1 MNGVV
6 IVAAGTGSR
15 MNMGINKQF
24 IKLEGKEIIA
34 YTIEKFY
41 NNSNI
46 EDIVVVVK
54 EDESEF
60 FKKEILDKYN
70 FKNVKIAYGG
80 KERQDSVYNG
90 LKLLD
95 EKCDVV
101 LIHDGARPFVSDKI
115 IDKSIEEAKEHKAI
129 VVGVPVKDTIKV
141 IDNDKN
147 DVHKLVEGRKLIIGG
162 VNVPHEKGLLGHS
175 DADVLIHAVM
185 DSILGALAL
194 GDIGKHFPDT
204 DEKYKGADS
213 MKLLEF
219 VYNLINEKGYGIG
232 NIDCTIIAQS
242 PKMAP
247 HIQNMRENIAKA
259 LNTSIENITVKATTE
274 EGRGFTGAKE
284 GIAAQSICL
293 LVKVDK

>member
-60 FKKEILDKYN
+60 FKKDILDKYN

-147 DVHKLVEGRKLIIGG
+147 IVDTPNRSVLWAVQTPQTFDYNILIDAYKDAFKNKFYGTDDAMLVERIGYKVKMLEG
-162 VNVPHEKGLLGHS
+162 SYNNIKITTQEDLNIGS
-175 DADVLIHAVM
+175 Q
-185 DSILGALAL
+185 ILRVQ
-194 GDIGKHFPDT
+194 D
-204 DEKYKGADS
+204 
-213 MKLLEF
+213 
-219 VYNLINEKGYGIG
+219 
-232 NIDCTIIAQS
+232 
-242 PKMAP
+242 
-247 HIQNMRENIAKA
+247 
-259 LNTSIENITVKATTE
+259 
-274 EGRGFTGAKE
+274 
-284 GIAAQSICL
+284 
-293 LVKVDK
+293 

>member
-15 MNMGINKQF
+15 MKMGINKQF

-70 FKNVKIAYGG
+70 FKNIKIAYGG

-90 LKLLD
+90 LKSLD
-95 EKCDVV
+95 KKCDIV

-115 IDKSIEEAKEHKAI
+115 IDNCIEEVKEHKAI
-129 VVGVPVKDTIKV
+129 VVGVPVKDTIKI

-147 DVHKLVEGRKLIIGG
+147 IVDTPNRSVLWAVQTPQTFDYNILIDAYKDAYKSGFYGTDDAMLVERIGYKVKMVEG
-162 VNVPHEKGLLGHS
+162 SYNNIKITTQEDLSVGS
-175 DADVLIHAVM
+175 Q
-185 DSILGALAL
+185 IL
-194 GDIGKHFPDT
+194 K
-204 DEKYKGADS
+204 
-213 MKLLEF
+213 
-219 VYNLINEKGYGIG
+219 
-232 NIDCTIIAQS
+232 
-242 PKMAP
+242 
-247 HIQNMRENIAKA
+247 IQ
-259 LNTSIENITVKATTE
+259 
-274 EGRGFTGAKE
+274 
-284 GIAAQSICL
+284 
-293 LVKVDK
+293 D

>member
-70 FKNVKIAYGG
+70 FKNIKIAYGG

-95 EKCDVV
+95 KKCDVV

-115 IDKSIEEAKEHKAI
+115 IDNCIEEVKEHKAI

-147 DVHKLVEGRKLIIGG
+147 IVDTPNRSVLWAVQTPQTFDYNILIDAYKDAFKSGFYGTDDAMLVERIGYKVKMVEG
-162 VNVPHEKGLLGHS
+162 SYNNIKITTKEDLSVGS
-175 DADVLIHAVM
+175 Q
-185 DSILGALAL
+185 IL
-194 GDIGKHFPDT
+194 K
-204 DEKYKGADS
+204 
-213 MKLLEF
+213 
-219 VYNLINEKGYGIG
+219 
-232 NIDCTIIAQS
+232 
-242 PKMAP
+242 
-247 HIQNMRENIAKA
+247 IQ
-259 LNTSIENITVKATTE
+259 
-274 EGRGFTGAKE
+274 
-284 GIAAQSICL
+284 
-293 LVKVDK
+293 D

>member
-80 KERQDSVYNG
+80 KERQHSVYNG

-147 DVHKLVEGRKLIIGG
+147 IVDTPNRSVLWAVQTPQTFDYKILIDAYKDAFKNKFYGTDDAMLVERIGYKVKMLEG
-162 VNVPHEKGLLGHS
+162 SYNNIKITTQEDLNIGS
-175 DADVLIHAVM
+175 Q
-185 DSILGALAL
+185 ILRVQ
-194 GDIGKHFPDT
+194 D
-204 DEKYKGADS
+204 
-213 MKLLEF
+213 
-219 VYNLINEKGYGIG
+219 
-232 NIDCTIIAQS
+232 
-242 PKMAP
+242 
-247 HIQNMRENIAKA
+247 
-259 LNTSIENITVKATTE
+259 
-274 EGRGFTGAKE
+274 
-284 GIAAQSICL
+284 
-293 LVKVDK
+293 

>member
-24 IKLEGKEIIA
+24 IKLEEKEIIA

-70 FKNVKIAYGG
+70 FKNIKIAYGG

-90 LKLLD
+90 LKSLD
-95 EKCDVV
+95 KKCDVV

-115 IDKSIEEAKEHKAI
+115 IYNCIEEVKEHKAI
-129 VVGVPVKDTIKV
+129 VVGVPVKDTIKI

-147 DVHKLVEGRKLIIGG
+147 IVDTPNRSVLWAVQTPQTFDYNILIDAYKDAFKSGFYGTDDAMLVERIGYKVKMVEG
-162 VNVPHEKGLLGHS
+162 SYNNIKITTQEDLSVGS
-175 DADVLIHAVM
+175 Q
-185 DSILGALAL
+185 IL
-194 GDIGKHFPDT
+194 K
-204 DEKYKGADS
+204 
-213 MKLLEF
+213 
-219 VYNLINEKGYGIG
+219 
-232 NIDCTIIAQS
+232 
-242 PKMAP
+242 
-247 HIQNMRENIAKA
+247 IQ
-259 LNTSIENITVKATTE
+259 
-274 EGRGFTGAKE
+274 
-284 GIAAQSICL
+284 
-293 LVKVDK
+293 D

>member
-54 EDESEF
+54 EDES
-60 FKKEILDKYN
+60 YN

-147 DVHKLVEGRKLIIGG
+147 IVDTPNRSVLWAVQTPQTFDYNILIDAYKDAFKNKFYGTDDAMLVERIGYKVKMLEG
-162 VNVPHEKGLLGHS
+162 SYNNIKITTQEDLNIGS
-175 DADVLIHAVM
+175 Q
-185 DSILGALAL
+185 ILRVQ
-194 GDIGKHFPDT
+194 D
-204 DEKYKGADS
+204 
-213 MKLLEF
+213 
-219 VYNLINEKGYGIG
+219 
-232 NIDCTIIAQS
+232 
-242 PKMAP
+242 
-247 HIQNMRENIAKA
+247 
-259 LNTSIENITVKATTE
+259 
-274 EGRGFTGAKE
+274 
-284 GIAAQSICL
+284 
-293 LVKVDK
+293 

>member
-147 DVHKLVEGRKLIIGG
+147 IVDTPNRSVLWAVQTPQTFNYNILIDAYKDAFKNKFYGTDDAMLVERIGYKVKMLEG
-162 VNVPHEKGLLGHS
+162 SYNNIKITTQEDLNIGS
-175 DADVLIHAVM
+175 Q
-185 DSILGALAL
+185 ILRVQ
-194 GDIGKHFPDT
+194 D
-204 DEKYKGADS
+204 
-213 MKLLEF
+213 
-219 VYNLINEKGYGIG
+219 
-232 NIDCTIIAQS
+232 
-242 PKMAP
+242 
-247 HIQNMRENIAKA
+247 
-259 LNTSIENITVKATTE
+259 
-274 EGRGFTGAKE
+274 
-284 GIAAQSICL
+284 
-293 LVKVDK
+293 

>member
-24 IKLEGKEIIA
+24 IKLEEKEIIA

-70 FKNVKIAYGG
+70 FKNIKIAYGG

-90 LKLLD
+90 LKSLD
-95 EKCDVV
+95 KKCDVV

-115 IDKSIEEAKEHKAI
+115 IYNCIEEVKEHKAI
-129 VVGVPVKDTIKV
+129 VVGVPVKDTIKI

-147 DVHKLVEGRKLIIGG
+147 IVHTPNRSVLWAVQTPQTFDYNILIDAYKDAYKSGFYGTDDAMLVERIGYKVKMVEG
-162 VNVPHEKGLLGHS
+162 SYNNIKITTQEDLSVGS
-175 DADVLIHAVM
+175 Q
-185 DSILGALAL
+185 IL
-194 GDIGKHFPDT
+194 K
-204 DEKYKGADS
+204 
-213 MKLLEF
+213 
-219 VYNLINEKGYGIG
+219 
-232 NIDCTIIAQS
+232 
-242 PKMAP
+242 
-247 HIQNMRENIAKA
+247 IQ
-259 LNTSIENITVKATTE
+259 
-274 EGRGFTGAKE
+274 
-284 GIAAQSICL
+284 
-293 LVKVDK
+293 D

>member
-115 IDKSIEEAKEHKAI
+115 IDKSVEEAKEHKAI

-147 DVHKLVEGRKLIIGG
+147 IVDTPNRSVLWAVQTPQTFDYNILIDAYKDAFKNKFYGTDDAMLVERIGYKVKMLEG
-162 VNVPHEKGLLGHS
+162 SYNNIKITTQEDLNIGS
-175 DADVLIHAVM
+175 Q
-185 DSILGALAL
+185 ILRVQ
-194 GDIGKHFPDT
+194 D
-204 DEKYKGADS
+204 
-213 MKLLEF
+213 
-219 VYNLINEKGYGIG
+219 
-232 NIDCTIIAQS
+232 
-242 PKMAP
+242 
-247 HIQNMRENIAKA
+247 
-259 LNTSIENITVKATTE
+259 
-274 EGRGFTGAKE
+274 
-284 GIAAQSICL
+284 
-293 LVKVDK
+293 

>member
-24 IKLEGKEIIA
+24 IKLEGKEIIT

-147 DVHKLVEGRKLIIGG
+147 IVDTPNRSVLWAVQTPQTFDYNILIDAYKDAFKNKFYGTDDAMLVERIGYKVKMLEG
-162 VNVPHEKGLLGHS
+162 SYNNIKITTQEDLNVGS
-175 DADVLIHAVM
+175 Q
-185 DSILGALAL
+185 ILRVQ
-194 GDIGKHFPDT
+194 D
-204 DEKYKGADS
+204 
-213 MKLLEF
+213 
-219 VYNLINEKGYGIG
+219 
-232 NIDCTIIAQS
+232 
-242 PKMAP
+242 
-247 HIQNMRENIAKA
+247 
-259 LNTSIENITVKATTE
+259 
-274 EGRGFTGAKE
+274 
-284 GIAAQSICL
+284 
-293 LVKVDK
+293 

>member
-147 DVHKLVEGRKLIIGG
+147 IVDTPNRSVLCAVQTPQTFDYNILIDAYKDAFKNKFYGTDDAMLVERIGYKVKMLEG
-162 VNVPHEKGLLGHS
+162 SYNNIKITTQEDLNVGS
-175 DADVLIHAVM
+175 Q
-185 DSILGALAL
+185 ILRVQ
-194 GDIGKHFPDT
+194 D
-204 DEKYKGADS
+204 
-213 MKLLEF
+213 
-219 VYNLINEKGYGIG
+219 
-232 NIDCTIIAQS
+232 
-242 PKMAP
+242 
-247 HIQNMRENIAKA
+247 
-259 LNTSIENITVKATTE
+259 
-274 EGRGFTGAKE
+274 
-284 GIAAQSICL
+284 
-293 LVKVDK
+293 

>member
-15 MNMGINKQF
+15 MKMGINKQF

-70 FKNVKIAYGG
+70 FKNIKIAYGG

-90 LKLLD
+90 LKSLD
-95 EKCDVV
+95 KKCDVV

-115 IDKSIEEAKEHKAI
+115 IYNCIEEVKEHKAI
-129 VVGVPVKDTIKV
+129 VVGVPVKDTIKI

-147 DVHKLVEGRKLIIGG
+147 IVDTPNRSVLWAVQTPQTFDYNILIDAYKDAFKSGFYGTDDAMLVERIGYKVKMVEG
-162 VNVPHEKGLLGHS
+162 SYNNIKITTQKDLSVGS
-175 DADVLIHAVM
+175 Q
-185 DSILGALAL
+185 IL
-194 GDIGKHFPDT
+194 K
-204 DEKYKGADS
+204 
-213 MKLLEF
+213 
-219 VYNLINEKGYGIG
+219 
-232 NIDCTIIAQS
+232 
-242 PKMAP
+242 
-247 HIQNMRENIAKA
+247 IQ
-259 LNTSIENITVKATTE
+259 
-274 EGRGFTGAKE
+274 
-284 GIAAQSICL
+284 
-293 LVKVDK
+293 D

>member
-147 DVHKLVEGRKLIIGG
+147 IVDTPNRSVLWAVQTRQTFDYYIVIDAYRDAFKNKFYGTDDAMLVERIGYKVKMLEG
-162 VNVPHEKGLLGHS
+162 SYNNIKITTQEDLNIGS
-175 DADVLIHAVM
+175 Q
-185 DSILGALAL
+185 ILRVQ
-194 GDIGKHFPDT
+194 D
-204 DEKYKGADS
+204 
-213 MKLLEF
+213 
-219 VYNLINEKGYGIG
+219 
-232 NIDCTIIAQS
+232 
-242 PKMAP
+242 
-247 HIQNMRENIAKA
+247 
-259 LNTSIENITVKATTE
+259 
-274 EGRGFTGAKE
+274 
-284 GIAAQSICL
+284 
-293 LVKVDK
+293 

>member
-70 FKNVKIAYGG
+70 FKNIKIAYGG

-147 DVHKLVEGRKLIIGG
+147 IVDTPNRSVLWAVQTPQTFDYNI
-162 VNVPHEKGLLGHS
+162 
-175 DADVLIHAVM
+175 LIHAYKDAFKNEFYGTDDAMLVERIGYKVKM
-185 DSILGALAL
+185 LEGSYNNIKITTQEDLNVGSQILRVQ
-194 GDIGKHFPDT
+194 D
-204 DEKYKGADS
+204 
-213 MKLLEF
+213 
-219 VYNLINEKGYGIG
+219 
-232 NIDCTIIAQS
+232 
-242 PKMAP
+242 
-247 HIQNMRENIAKA
+247 
-259 LNTSIENITVKATTE
+259 
-274 EGRGFTGAKE
+274 
-284 GIAAQSICL
+284 
-293 LVKVDK
+293 

>member
-6 IVAAGTGSR
+6 IVAARTGSR

-54 EDESEF
+54 EDESDF

-70 FKNVKIAYGG
+70 FKNIKIAYGG

-95 EKCDVV
+95 KKCHVV

-115 IDKSIEEAKEHKAI
+115 IDNCIEEAKNHKAV

-141 IDNDKN
+141 IDKDKYIVDTPN
-147 DVHKLVEGRKLIIGG
+147 RSVLWAVQTPQTFDYNILIDSYKDAFKNGFYGTDDAMLVERIGYKVKMVEG
-162 VNVPHEKGLLGHS
+162 SYNNIKITTQEDLNIGS
-175 DADVLIHAVM
+175 Q
-185 DSILGALAL
+185 ILSVQ
-194 GDIGKHFPDT
+194 D
-204 DEKYKGADS
+204 
-213 MKLLEF
+213 
-219 VYNLINEKGYGIG
+219 
-232 NIDCTIIAQS
+232 
-242 PKMAP
+242 
-247 HIQNMRENIAKA
+247 
-259 LNTSIENITVKATTE
+259 
-274 EGRGFTGAKE
+274 
-284 GIAAQSICL
+284 
-293 LVKVDK
+293 

>member
-15 MNMGINKQF
+15 MKMGINKQF

-70 FKNVKIAYGG
+70 FKNIKIAYGG

-90 LKLLD
+90 LKSLD
-95 EKCDVV
+95 KKCDVV

-115 IDKSIEEAKEHKAI
+115 IYNCIEEVKEHKAI

-147 DVHKLVEGRKLIIGG
+147 IVDTPNRSVLWAVQTPQTFDYNILIDAYKDAFKNKFYGTDDAMLVERIGYKVKMLEG
-162 VNVPHEKGLLGHS
+162 SYNNIKITTQEDLNIGS
-175 DADVLIHAVM
+175 Q
-185 DSILGALAL
+185 ILRVQ
-194 GDIGKHFPDT
+194 D
-204 DEKYKGADS
+204 
-213 MKLLEF
+213 
-219 VYNLINEKGYGIG
+219 
-232 NIDCTIIAQS
+232 
-242 PKMAP
+242 
-247 HIQNMRENIAKA
+247 
-259 LNTSIENITVKATTE
+259 
-274 EGRGFTGAKE
+274 
-284 GIAAQSICL
+284 
-293 LVKVDK
+293 

>member
-54 EDESEF
+54 EDEFEF
-60 FKKEILDKYN
+60 FKEEILDKYN
-70 FKNVKIAYGG
+70 FKNIKIAYGG

-147 DVHKLVEGRKLIIGG
+147 IVDTPNRSVLWAVQTPQTFDYNI
-162 VNVPHEKGLLGHS
+162 
-175 DADVLIHAVM
+175 LIHAYKDAFKNGFYGTDDAMLVERIGYKVKM
-185 DSILGALAL
+185 LEGSYNNIKITTQEDLNIGSQILRVQ
-194 GDIGKHFPDT
+194 D
-204 DEKYKGADS
+204 
-213 MKLLEF
+213 
-219 VYNLINEKGYGIG
+219 
-232 NIDCTIIAQS
+232 
-242 PKMAP
+242 
-247 HIQNMRENIAKA
+247 
-259 LNTSIENITVKATTE
+259 
-274 EGRGFTGAKE
+274 
-284 GIAAQSICL
+284 
-293 LVKVDK
+293 

>member
-147 DVHKLVEGRKLIIGG
+147 IVDTPNRSVLWAVQTPQTFDYNILIDAYKDAFKNKFYGTEAYRKMIIDD
-162 VNVPHEKGLLGHS
+162 NKGNITD
-175 DADVLIHAVM
+175 DAMVV
-185 DSILGALAL
+185 
-194 GDIGKHFPDT
+194 
-204 DEKYKGADS
+204 EKYSGIKVKMS
-213 MKLLEF
+213 LSQ
-219 VYNLINEKGYGIG
+219 YNNIKITTQEDLNIG
-232 NIDCTIIAQS
+232 SQILRVQD
-242 PKMAP
+242 
-247 HIQNMRENIAKA
+247 
-259 LNTSIENITVKATTE
+259 
-274 EGRGFTGAKE
+274 
-284 GIAAQSICL
+284 
-293 LVKVDK
+293 

>member
-54 EDESEF
+54 EDESAF

-147 DVHKLVEGRKLIIGG
+147 IVDTPNRSVLWAVQTPQTFDYNILIDAYKDAFKNKFYGTDDAMLVERIGYKVKMLEG
-162 VNVPHEKGLLGHS
+162 SYNNIKITTQEDLNIGS
-175 DADVLIHAVM
+175 Q
-185 DSILGALAL
+185 ILR
-194 GDIGKHFPDT
+194 DQD
-204 DEKYKGADS
+204 
-213 MKLLEF
+213 
-219 VYNLINEKGYGIG
+219 
-232 NIDCTIIAQS
+232 
-242 PKMAP
+242 
-247 HIQNMRENIAKA
+247 
-259 LNTSIENITVKATTE
+259 
-274 EGRGFTGAKE
+274 
-284 GIAAQSICL
+284 
-293 LVKVDK
+293 

>member
-60 FKKEILDKYN
+60 FIFVILDKYN

-147 DVHKLVEGRKLIIGG
+147 IVDTPNRSVLWAVQTPQTFDYNILIDAYKDAFKNKFYGTDDAMLVERIGYKVKMLEG
-162 VNVPHEKGLLGHS
+162 SYNNIKITTQEDLNIGS
-175 DADVLIHAVM
+175 Q
-185 DSILGALAL
+185 ILRVQ
-194 GDIGKHFPDT
+194 D
-204 DEKYKGADS
+204 
-213 MKLLEF
+213 
-219 VYNLINEKGYGIG
+219 
-232 NIDCTIIAQS
+232 
-242 PKMAP
+242 
-247 HIQNMRENIAKA
+247 
-259 LNTSIENITVKATTE
+259 
-274 EGRGFTGAKE
+274 
-284 GIAAQSICL
+284 
-293 LVKVDK
+293 

>member
-54 EDESEF
+54 EDESDF

-70 FKNVKIAYGG
+70 FKNIKIAYGG

-95 EKCDVV
+95 KKCHFV

-115 IDKSIEEAKEHKAI
+115 IDNCIKEAKNHKAV

-141 IDNDKN
+141 IDKDKYIVDTPN
-147 DVHKLVEGRKLIIGG
+147 RSVLWAVQTPQTFDYNILIDSYKDAFKNGFYGTDDAMLVERIGYKVKMVEG
-162 VNVPHEKGLLGHS
+162 SYNNIKITTQEDLNIGS
-175 DADVLIHAVM
+175 Q
-185 DSILGALAL
+185 ILSVQ
-194 GDIGKHFPDT
+194 D
-204 DEKYKGADS
+204 
-213 MKLLEF
+213 
-219 VYNLINEKGYGIG
+219 
-232 NIDCTIIAQS
+232 
-242 PKMAP
+242 
-247 HIQNMRENIAKA
+247 
-259 LNTSIENITVKATTE
+259 
-274 EGRGFTGAKE
+274 
-284 GIAAQSICL
+284 
-293 LVKVDK
+293 